1 MFGADVYPWGGAYPP
16 PRGAGNYAAS
26 LNVDDY
32 AYTSPVSSFA
42 ANAVGLYDM
51 GGNVWQWCKDTYSHN
66 DHRRV
71 LRGCSWNNEGGT
83 LLISSRRASDEPFV
97 RRDHIGF

>member
-1 MFGADVYPWGGAYPP
+1 MTNVTTFKC
-16 PRGAGNYAAS
+16 RGN
-26 LNVDDY
+26 
-32 AYTSPVSSFA
+32 TSPVGSFA

-71 LRGCSWNNEGGT
+71 LRGCSWNNEGRT